1 MPTRTLRRLYV
12 AAVAFL
18 AIGGLGLSQAIDPA
32 ALDATRTYIKHTWR
46 FLERSNKTLLKSAL
60 DTKVGQAGELT
71 LYVARDEKPEEIA
84 ASLRQILP
92 PADMKRIKLRPL
104 PPDPESI
111 AEAGL
116 LYLPHP
122 YVVPGGR
129 FNEMY
134 GWDSYFT
141 LLGLIE
147 DGELQLAKDMTENF
161 IYEIQHYGM
170 ILNANRTYYLTR
182 SQPPFLTQMIL
193 DVFRVTG
200 DINWLASTVPA
211 IEKYYAYWV
220 REPHLTPATGLS
232 HYDGGADT
240 PAPEVVNG
248 ERDRDGKNHYDR
260 VRDYYR
266 THQVTEYDV
275 NQYYDRSTDRLKPLF
290 YVGDRAMRESGFDP
304 SARFGPFSVDIIHY
318 NSVDLNSLLY
328 RMELDASAIMSILDR
343 PRQATA
349 WAERAERR
357 SAQINRLMWND
368 EEGMYF
374 DYNFVTHKQ
383 STYHFLTTFYPLWA
397 GIASQGQ
404 AERLRSNLP
413 IFEKAGGL
421 QTSDRVTGNQ
431 WDAPYGWAPLHILA
445 VEGLRRYGFS
455 NDADRISRKFLS
467 VVVRDFQAHGTIK
480 EKYDMVTGQ
489 SNLAAGLKFG
499 YTSNEAGFGWTNA
512 AAVLFAHELAQEH
525 KLTAGLQ
532 AAGHVLSA
540 AR

>member
-1 MPTRTLRRLYV
+1 
-12 AAVAFL
+12 
-18 AIGGLGLSQAIDPA
+18 
-32 ALDATRTYIKHTWR
+32 
-46 FLERSNKTLLKSAL
+46 
-60 DTKVGQAGELT
+60 
-71 LYVARDEKPEEIA
+71 
-84 ASLRQILP
+84 
-92 PADMKRIKLRPL
+92 
-104 PPDPESI
+104 
-111 AEAGL
+111 
-116 LYLPHP
+116 
-122 YVVPGGR
+122 
-129 FNEMY
+129 
-134 GWDSYFT
+134 
-141 LLGLIE
+141 
-147 DGELQLAKDMTENF
+147 
-161 IYEIQHYGM
+161 M

-467 VVVRDFQAHGTIK
+467 VVIRDFQAHGTIK

-525 KLTAGLQ
+525 KLAARLQ